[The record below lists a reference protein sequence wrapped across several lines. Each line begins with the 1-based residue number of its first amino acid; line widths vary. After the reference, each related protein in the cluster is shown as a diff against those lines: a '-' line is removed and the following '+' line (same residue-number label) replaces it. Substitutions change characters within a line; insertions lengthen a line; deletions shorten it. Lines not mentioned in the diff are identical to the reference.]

1 MICFIIAGDPNRNIY
16 WDIQLDLDLLQT
28 IVNIYP
34 EWFQDYNLNLMA
46 EESGPSLI
54 PLHSSDIKSL
64 QSSSSLSLSPKAEV
78 DNASLKNCMDKNKE
92 SLKLKLMLRR
102 PINQLVEQGIIPPP
116 KQSPGLYEQ
125 SKKLERA
132 RMEDFLKHKIQ
143 KRPDRQVL
151 IQQHI
156 LEDTKI
162 SPSLQEK
169 QRQLKRARLAD
180 DLNDRLSHRPGPLE
194 LVKGNILLTDE
205 KFAQAVKEGQIQFK
219 ATSEGEPIKHPPPR
233 FVIEEKDETS
243 SDDAASP
250 PQSRSSDRSCGSDKD
265 FFPNSD
271 VVQPFTTAINSSNFN
286 NKTTVI
292 TNGHQPQPLCQSS
305 IQLTPV
311 TNIIT
316 SSEAQPF
323 TFENFSSI
331 PFSSS
336 ATSIV
341 TAPFSSP
348 INVTS
353 QISQNSIKNQQQ
365 FNVNTSTLFSSSS
378 SSSSPSLSS
387 GFTSSK
393 DSAPI
398 LTKNRKKSKSKSQ
411 LKTKTIKFHEYKVCS
426 FFLFALESKS
436 RP

>member
-1 MICFIIAGDPNRNIY
+1 MTFFLFLASYHLPGGPSRNIF

-34 EWFQDYNLNLMA
+34 EWFQDYNFNLMA
-46 EESGPSLI
+46 QESCPSYI
-54 PLHSSDIKSL
+54 PLHSSESKSSL
-64 QSSSSLSLSPKAEV
+64 QSSSSSSLSLSPKAEV
-78 DNASLKNCMDKNKE
+78 DDASIKNCMDKNKE

-250 PQSRSSDRSCGSDKD
+250 PQSMSSVRSCGSDKD
-265 FFPNSD
+265 FFP
-271 VVQPFTTAINSSNFN
+271 SSNVQSSFSTSTN
-286 NKTTVI
+286 LNDNHAVI
-292 TNGHQPQPLCQSS
+292 NNGHFKQSFSQPSS

-311 TNIIT
+311 TNILT
-316 SSEAQPF
+316 SSQSQQF
-323 TFENFSSI
+323 SFENFNSI
-331 PFSSS
+331 PFSTST
-336 ATSIV
+336 TSIV
-341 TAPFSSP
+341 TASFSSP
-348 INVTS
+348 VNVTS
-353 QISQNSIKNQQQ
+353 PISQPSVSNHQQIANSN
-365 FNVNTSTLFSSSS
+365 FFSPPP
-378 SSSSPSLSS
+378 SSSSPSLNP
-387 GFTSSK
+387 GVTSFK
-393 DSAPI
+393 ESAPI

-411 LKTKTIKFHEYKVCS
+411 LKTKTIKFHEYKVS
-426 FFLFALESKS
+426 F
-436 RP
+436 